1 MVLRAFSSRLVFITF
16 AQICGLTVLLS
27 LSLLADLHHGRKS
40 ARTLAETTAR
50 TSAVES
56 LLYRELLVATGGAY
70 LPVEGLNIPDPALA
84 RRSDRDLLTADGRRY
99 TLITPPRL
107 LTLIHGGDSRKSPIQ
122 ASLKTFQPLGLA
134 DTPDSWESQALAALR
149 QGRPEVS
156 ALVSVEGKSY
166 LRFMYPVS
174 ATEGCLKNRPGQG
187 LKVGDLLGGF
197 SLLLP
202 MTVFDE
208 VWQEHT
214 RIAFLLHGILWLL
227 GLAGIFWS
235 FTRMRQRDAVI
246 IQAGVEVKEAYGE
259 LRQIFEGS
267 TIGMLKLS
275 PTGEI
280 LRANRAFSSISGVAS
295 EAVICRPFWETLM
308 TDEAECAKDAMA
320 QVLRGALSVVC
331 EMTITGPGD
340 QRFYQCSVAPLGET
354 AGKPTGVLVSFHDL
368 TGRRLAEARTLEAK
382 EELEKTFDAF
392 GDIITVQDQEMRIT
406 RINRAGCTLFGARE
420 EELVGKYCYELFRG
434 TSTPCPHCPELDAL
448 QDGKLHQAEMVHE
461 SLGRV
466 FFVTASPLLDKA
478 GKVVRIVH
486 LARDI
491 TENKRMERQLHQGQ
505 KMEAIGTLAG
515 GIAHDFNNILAGVIG
530 FSELAML
537 EVPAESPVHADLAE
551 ILRAGLRAKELVK
564 QILTFSRRTEQNVQ
578 PLLVQPIV
586 KESLKLLRASLP
598 TMIELRQKIA
608 EECGMVLA
616 DPTQIHQVVMNL
628 CTNAYQSMRGRG
640 GVLGVAMAPV
650 ELGQADVA
658 NKMALKPGN
667 YVRLSISDTGSG
679 IAPEILEHIFE
690 PYFTTKKKGEGT
702 GLGLSVVHG
711 IVQGLGGHVSVYS
724 EPGQGTTFHVYLP
737 VLPSQT
743 DIPPVGAVTEAQ
755 IPTGT
760 ERVLLLDDEKG
771 VVATEQRILTG
782 LGYTVRGFTSCTEA
796 MDEFLRHSDAYD
808 LIITDMNMPKISGA
822 ELAEAVRAVR
832 PDIPIIMC
840 TGFSEI
846 MNEEKARQLGI
857 NRLIMK
863 PLTLKELAQN
873 VRGVLDA
880 AR

>member
-1 MVLRAFSSRLVFITF
+1 
-16 AQICGLTVLLS
+16 
-27 LSLLADLHHGRKS
+27 
-40 ARTLAETTAR
+40 
-50 TSAVES
+50 
-56 LLYRELLVATGGAY
+56 
-70 LPVEGLNIPDPALA
+70 
-84 RRSDRDLLTADGRRY
+84 
-99 TLITPPRL
+99 
-107 LTLIHGGDSRKSPIQ
+107 
-122 ASLKTFQPLGLA
+122 
-134 DTPDSWESQALAALR
+134 
-149 QGRPEVS
+149 
-156 ALVSVEGKSY
+156 
-166 LRFMYPVS
+166 
-174 ATEGCLKNRPGQG
+174 
-187 LKVGDLLGGF
+187 
-197 SLLLP
+197 
-202 MTVFDE
+202 
-208 VWQEHT
+208 
-214 RIAFLLHGILWLL
+214 
-227 GLAGIFWS
+227 
-235 FTRMRQRDAVI
+235 
-246 IQAGVEVKEAYGE
+246 
-259 LRQIFEGS
+259 
-267 TIGMLKLS
+267 
-275 PTGEI
+275 
-280 LRANRAFSSISGVAS
+280 
-295 EAVICRPFWETLM
+295 
-308 TDEAECAKDAMA
+308 
-320 QVLRGALSVVC
+320 
-331 EMTITGPGD
+331 
-340 QRFYQCSVAPLGET
+340 
-354 AGKPTGVLVSFHDL
+354 
-368 TGRRLAEARTLEAK
+368 
-382 EELEKTFDAF
+382 
-392 GDIITVQDQEMRIT
+392 
-406 RINRAGCTLFGARE
+406 
-420 EELVGKYCYELFRG
+420 
-434 TSTPCPHCPELDAL
+434 
-448 QDGKLHQAEMVHE
+448 
-461 SLGRV
+461 
-466 FFVTASPLLDKA
+466 
-478 GKVVRIVH
+478 
-486 LARDI
+486 
-491 TENKRMERQLHQGQ
+491 
-505 KMEAIGTLAG
+505 
-515 GIAHDFNNILAGVIG
+515 
-530 FSELAML
+530 
-537 EVPAESPVHADLAE
+537 VHADLAE

-578 PLLVQPIV
+578 SLLVQPIV

-628 CTNAYQSMRGRG
+628 CTNAYQSMRGKG

-724 EPGQGTTFHVYLP
+724 EPGQGTTFHIYLP

-808 LIITDMNMPKISGA
+808 LIITDMNMPKVSGA